1 MPSKTERNLRLAL
14 AYLKAALRYAQ
25 SAVLLMAFGT
35 LLAIAI
41 WPQFGGLSLV
51 LAVLA
56 MAIIVGLAQLLPPA
70 ATMRLY
76 GGRRPEPG
84 ELTDVQKLVSELAGR
99 AALPRTPELYVI
111 PSSLLSAFSM
121 GSGDR
126 SAIAVTEGLLRRLTM
141 RETAAVV
148 SGEVAQIGMGDL
160 FLFAVADFVTRFAQ
174 ALYYAGLALVAVNV
188 WRLITHEDFV
198 SWWTVALFI
207 LAPTLINLLQT
218 AMPRASAFA
227 ADRAA
232 AFVTGDPLGLASAIS
247 RIEMPRGQVWDDLL
261 PPVPARKVP
270 LPSLLRCPPPAG
282 QRIARLKALDV
293 PPMPPLDVQEGPRI
307 SLVGVGPIEM
317 RPRYRWPGV
326 WF

>member
-1 MPSKTERNLRLAL
+1 MPSKTDRNLRVAL
-14 AYLKAALRYAQ
+14 AYMKAALRYAQ
-25 SAVLLMAFGT
+25 SAVLLVAFGV
-35 LLAIAI
+35 LLVVAV
-41 WPQFGGLSLV
+41 WPLFGGLSLL

-56 MAIIVGLAQLLPPA
+56 VAIIVGLALLLPPSV
-70 ATMRLY
+70 TLRLY

-84 ELTDVQKLVSELAGR
+84 ELEDVQKLVSELSAR
-99 AALPRTPELYVI
+99 AALPRTPDLYVI

-121 GSGDR
+121 GAGDR
-126 SAIAVTEGLLRRLTM
+126 FAIAVTEGLLRRLTM

-148 SGEVAQIGMGDL
+148 SGEVAQIGMGNL
-160 FLFAVADFVTRFAQ
+160 FLFNVADFVTRCAQ
-174 ALYYAGLALVAVNV
+174 GLYYAGLALVAVNV

-207 LAPTLINLLQT
+207 LAPALMNLLQT
-218 AMPRASAFA
+218 MMPRQSAYA

-247 RIEMPRGQVWDDLL
+247 RIEMPTGQVWDDLL

-270 LPSLLRCPPPAG
+270 LPSLLRCPPATS

-293 PPMPPLDVQEGPRI
+293 PPMPALNVQEGPRI
-307 SLVGVGPIEM
+307 SMVGVGPIEM